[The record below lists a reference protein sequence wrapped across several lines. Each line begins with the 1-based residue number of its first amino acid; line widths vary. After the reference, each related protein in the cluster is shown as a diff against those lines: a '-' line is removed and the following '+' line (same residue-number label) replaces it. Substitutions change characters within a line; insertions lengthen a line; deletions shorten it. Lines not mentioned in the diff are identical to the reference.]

1 MIQKITPI
9 VIITLLMSYFSIVHA
24 YEQCS
29 DKDCYETA
37 DPLQDATGV
46 IDTCKIDPDLADTY
60 LIDALTRNEKLTD
73 ANLSLLEKNIIAL
86 LTDSHWSIQAK
97 ALHRLEELSESQL
110 IDPPWLSRLR
120 LEEKMIAF
128 LSHKQWQV
136 QKHALS
142 LFVELSD
149 KGWIDAAFVRKIELN
164 EKMKLL
170 LVSPNK
176 KVLKQAWS
184 CLWQLL
190 NPENDKLIDSVFVK
204 NLELEEKIIPL
215 LAPTQTDKVIQSWA
229 FHCLESLARHE
240 FIDSTFVAKLDI
252 EEKLTPLFIDLAT
265 HNDDDIIAEFCL
277 NALIDKGLIETDSA
291 TRLSSILEKSRMTRL
306 RQFREMSIE

>member
-1 MIQKITPI
+1 MIQKITSTAI
-9 VIITLLMSYFSIVHA
+9 VTLIMSYFSVVHA
-24 YEQCS
+24 NEQFS
-29 DKDCYETA
+29 NKNCYETA
-37 DPLQDATGV
+37 DPFQNAIGV
-46 IDTCKIDPDLADTY
+46 IDTCSF
-60 LIDALTRNEKLTD
+60 DASTTNEKLTD
-73 ANLSLLEKNIIAL
+73 VNLSLLEKNLVAL
-86 LTDSHWSIQAK
+86 LTDSRWSIQSN
-97 ALHRLEELSESQL
+97 ALHRLEEFVESQL
-110 IDPPWLSRLR
+110 IDPAWLSRLG

-128 LSHKQWQV
+128 LSHEQWQV
-136 QKHALS
+136 QKCALS
-142 LFVELSD
+142 LIETLAD
-149 KGWIDAAFVRKIELN
+149 KGWIEAAFVRKTELN
-164 EKMKLL
+164 EKIKPL

-176 KVLKQAWS
+176 KVHKQAWS